1 MQQRCLHIKL
11 QPPAFSSL
19 HRELHQLL
27 PKEGRHLL
35 QKPAPC
41 AGTPGRPQRGEGQD
55 QSLLPRFVWHKNPA
69 TGSCFQGDL
78 RGSGAAA
85 AASLRPGPGE
95 VQPGPQPP
103 VRSRAL
109 PARGWG
115 RAVAPGTA
123 PPPSLTRRKT
133 RGPFLLLNV
142 NRPLNL
148 RHLGAAAC
156 AHQPPHAAAGN
167 SEAGPGPPSPA
178 LRGRAAGPPPQRCRR
193 PPLTDRPRGGRAHR
207 EAAAGRNLRSARGP
221 GRTGPGSEAALGPRG
236 RRRAGNG
243 NRRVSPAPAAPL
255 PPLPRAAP
263 RPAPPTDPRGAA
275 NQSQAPPAPWANE
288 RSERVPAQRHRPPGH
303 ALLVARKPIP

>member
-1 MQQRCLHIKL
+1 MRG
-11 QPPAFSSL
+11 
-19 HRELHQLL
+19 HQAD
-27 PKEGRHLL
+27 PSGGR
-35 QKPAPC
+35 
-41 AGTPGRPQRGEGQD
+41 GRT
-55 QSLLPRFVWHKNPA
+55 SLLPRFVWHKNPA

-78 RGSGAAA
+78 RGPGAAA

-95 VQPGPQPP
+95 VQPGQQPP
-103 VRSRAL
+103 ARSRAL
-109 PARGWG
+109 TARGWG

-142 NRPLNL
+142 NRLLNL
-148 RHLGAAAC
+148 RHLGAAPC

-178 LRGRAAGPPPQRCRR
+178 LRGRAAGPPPPPQRCRR
-193 PPLTDRPRGGRAHR
+193 PPHTDRPRGGRAHR
-207 EAAAGRNLRSARGP
+207 EAAAGRNLRSAQGP
-221 GRTGPGSEAALGPRG
+221 GRTGPGPEAALGPRG

-263 RPAPPTDPRGAA
+263 RPAPP
-275 NQSQAPPAPWANE
+275 
-288 RSERVPAQRHRPPGH
+288 HRPARRSQSAPG
-303 ALLVARKPIP
+303 ATGTVGQ